1 MRCRAEAR
9 CPYPRRDVASSCAAA
24 RVSPCSAVPK
34 LIQFGR
40 IITGLSADCFMT
52 LNTQDPLVSIVVAT
66 YNGERFLA
74 ALLDSLLQ
82 QTYKNS
88 EIIVVDD
95 GSTDGTLAI
104 LDSYARLHAQIKA
117 VKSDHNVGYQKNF
130 ERGFLLAKGDYIA
143 PCDQDDVWLPTK
155 IEALV
160 RHREDY
166 GIVYCDSAFIDKAGA
181 PLGQKMSE
189 WKVLTDFDDPINFAV
204 GGSVPGH
211 AMLIKRSVV
220 MEAMPFPARTISHD
234 YWLGFVAT
242 FSGAM
247 KFVDEPL
254 VLYRRHDANIFGAL
268 EKKDKKRSKRTQRVE
283 RARERIQLLY
293 DKCPDRLVEAKQFY
307 RTLLRSYQSYSLVNN
322 ATRSIIVF
330 RYRKKILAYKRRS
343 ELRRLLYCLKV
354 FFRII

>member
-1 MRCRAEAR
+1 M
-9 CPYPRRDVASSCAAA
+9 
-24 RVSPCSAVPK
+24 
-34 LIQFGR
+34 FGR
-40 IITGLSADCFMT
+40 VITGLSAELIMT

-74 ALLDSLLQ
+74 ALLDSLLR
-82 QTYKNS
+82 QTYKNT

-95 GSTDGTLAI
+95 CSSDGTLAI
-104 LDSYARLHAQIKA
+104 LDTYARTHAQIKG
-117 VKSDHNVGYQKNF
+117 VKNDRNLGYQKNF
-130 ERGFLLAKGDYIA
+130 ERGFVLARGDYIA
-143 PCDQDDVWLPTK
+143 PCDQDDIWLPTK
-155 IEALV
+155 VEVLV
-160 RHREDY
+160 RRREDH

-211 AMLIKRSVV
+211 AMLIKKSVV
-220 MEAMPFPARTISHD
+220 MEALPFPTTISHD

-242 FSGAM
+242 FGGAM

-254 VLYRRHDANIFGAL
+254 VLYRRHDTNIFGAL
-268 EKKDKKRSKRTQRVE
+268 EKKDKKRSKRAQRVE

-322 ATRSIIVF
+322 ALRSRIFF

-343 ELRRLLYCLKV
+343 ELRRLLFCLKV

>member
-1 MRCRAEAR
+1 
-9 CPYPRRDVASSCAAA
+9 
-24 RVSPCSAVPK
+24 
-34 LIQFGR
+34 
-40 IITGLSADCFMT
+40 
-52 LNTQDPLVSIVVAT
+52 LVSIVVAT

-74 ALLDSLLQ
+74 ALLDSLLL

-104 LDSYARLHAQIKA
+104 LDGYARSHAQIKA
-117 VKSDHNVGYQKNF
+117 IKNDHNVGYQKNF

-143 PCDQDDVWLPTK
+143 PCDQDDIWLPTK
-155 IEALV
+155 VEVLV
-160 RHREDY
+160 RQREDH

-189 WKVLTDFDDPINFAV
+189 WKVLTNFDDPINFAV

-211 AMLIKRSVV
+211 AMLIKKSVV
-220 MEAMPFPARTISHD
+220 MEAVPFPTTISHD

-242 FSGAM
+242 FGGAM

-268 EKKDKKRSKRTQRVE
+268 EKKDRRRSKRAQRAERDE

-322 ATRSIIVF
+322 SIRSSLFF

-343 ELRRLLYCLKV
+343 ELRRVLFCLKV
-354 FFRII
+354 FFKII

>member
-1 MRCRAEAR
+1 M
-9 CPYPRRDVASSCAAA
+9 P
-24 RVSPCSAVPK
+24 
-34 LIQFGR
+34 
-40 IITGLSADCFMT
+40 

-74 ALLDSLLQ
+74 ALLDSLFR
-82 QTYKNS
+82 QTYQNS

-95 GSTDGTLAI
+95 CSTDSTPTI
-104 LDSYARLHAQIKA
+104 LEDYARSHAQIKWF
-117 VKSDHNVGYQKNF
+117 KNDRNLGYQKNF

-143 PCDQDDVWLPTK
+143 PCDQDDIWLPTK
-155 IEALV
+155 IEVLV
-160 RHREDY
+160 RRREDF
-166 GIVYCDSAFIDKAGA
+166 GVVYCDSAFIDKAGT
-181 PLGQKMSE
+181 PLNQKMSE

-220 MEAMPFPARTISHD
+220 MEAMPFPDTISHD

-242 FSGAM
+242 FGGPM

-254 VLYRRHDANIFGAL
+254 VLYRRHDTNIFGAL
-268 EKKDKKRSKRTQRVE
+268 EKKDKKRSKRARRVE
-283 RARERIQLLY
+283 LARERIQLLH
-293 DKCPDRLVEAKQFY
+293 DKCPDRLVEAKEFY
-307 RTLLRSYQSYSLVNN
+307 RTLLRSYQSYSPVNN
-322 ATRSIIVF
+322 AIRSSIFF

-343 ELRRLLYCLKV
+343 ELRRVLYCLKA